1 MIRESSDRS
10 VFAVKGD
17 DAVKM
22 TPTFRGPLLLLAL
35 LLAGG
40 ARAEEAL
47 TLGISEGTSGGLD
60 HARVIAKY
68 EGLADTIG
76 RAIKRKVQVVFVREF
91 SDLEDGMAK
100 GRFDLVMARP
110 SDYPAR
116 GVRDYG
122 YKFVV
127 SAKPDGHCLIVVR
140 KDSPLKSLNDAKGK
154 RWVFPETAAYMTK
167 FCTAELRDRGIVLAT
182 ENVKYVREQAAITF
196 FMDNK
201 FADVGGIASYSGP
214 AKSLDKN
221 GFRVL
226 HQSIPQPYFPLIAG
240 KRVSEAEVAK
250 MQAALTAL
258 GHSPEEAAL
267 LKSVDVE
274 GFEAG
279 GQERLEKLL
288 PWLGGK

>member
-1 MIRESSDRS
+1 
-10 VFAVKGD
+10 
-17 DAVKM
+17 M
-22 TPTFRGPLLLLAL
+22 TRLNSRGPLLLAL
-35 LLAGG
+35 LLSAASG
-40 ARAEEAL
+40 AMAQDGAL

-60 HARVIAKY
+60 HAQVINKY
-68 EGLADTIG
+68 QGLANVIG
-76 RAIKRKVQVVFVREF
+76 TSIKRKVQVVFVREF
-91 SDLEDGMAK
+91 AQLEEGMAK
-100 GRFDLVMARP
+100 GRLDLVMARP

-116 GVRDYG
+116 GVRDHG

-127 SAKPDGHCLIVVR
+127 SARPDGNCLIVVR
-140 KDSPLKSLNDAKGK
+140 EDSPLKTLADARGK

-226 HQSIPQPYFPLIAG
+226 HKSVSQPYFPIVAG
-240 KRVSEAEVAK
+240 KRVSEGDVARIQAE
-250 MQAALTAL
+250 LTGL
-258 GHSPEEAAL
+258 GEAPEDAAL
-267 LKSVDVE
+267 LKTVGIA

-279 GQERLEKLL
+279 GQERLKNLL
-288 PWLGGK
+288 AWLGDK

>member
-1 MIRESSDRS
+1 MTRRS
-10 VFAVKGD
+10 N
-17 DAVKM
+17 
-22 TPTFRGPLLLLAL
+22 FRGPLLLAL
-35 LLAGG
+35 LLSAAVGG

-60 HARVIAKY
+60 HAMVIAKY
-68 EGLADTIG
+68 QGLADTIG
-76 RAIKRKVQVVFVREF
+76 KSIKRKVQVVFVREF
-91 SDLEDGMAK
+91 AQLEEGMAT
-100 GRFDLVMARP
+100 GRLDLVMARP

-116 GVRDYG
+116 GVSKHG
-122 YKFVV
+122 YKFVA
-127 SAKPDGHCLIVVR
+127 SARPDGNCLIIVP
-140 KDSPLKSLNDAKGK
+140 KDSPYKTLNDAKGK

-196 FMDNK
+196 FLDNK

-226 HQSIPQPYFPLIAG
+226 HKSIPQPYFPLIAG
-240 KRVSEAEVAK
+240 KRVTEPEVAK
-250 MQAALTAL
+250 IQATLTAL
-258 GHSPEEAAL
+258 GNAPEDAAL
-267 LKSVDVE
+267 LKTVGVQ

-279 GQERLEKLL
+279 HQERLEKLL
-288 PWLGGK
+288 TWLGGA